1 MKEMLS
7 DPIVLIGLAVVGLFM
22 LSKAIVMVKLIVV
35 GVVAAVLL
43 GYVSLSEVEE
53 TAEKW
58 ANSDLVE
65 ETMDAVHEVDVKAA
79 AKLVVETLKE

>member
-1 MKEMLS
+1 MEEILS
-7 DPIVLIGLAVVGLFM
+7 NPLVLIGLAVIGLFM

-35 GVVAAVLL
+35 GVGAAVLL
-43 GYVSLSEVEE
+43 GYISMSEVEE

-65 ETMDAVHEVDVKAA
+65 DTLEAVHEVDVKAA
-79 AKLVVETLKE
+79 AKLVVDTLQE